1 MYYYGKN
8 TIKGLIDSKT
18 SLECVYLAKNF
29 RDEKLLKL
37 LDSKRIKIIVVS
49 DEKLNTLSDNKNHQG
64 IVAKSFKYE
73 YKNIDDMVEKHSA
86 NENSLFVLLDGL
98 EDPQNFGSIIR
109 TGEALGISGIVI
121 PKNRSV
127 SVTPTVAKVSTGAIN
142 SVDIAQVANLR
153 QVISKLKE
161 NGYWVVAADMDTDLL
176 YDQVD
181 YKMKIALVIGSEG
194 NGVSKQIKKECDF
207 VVKLPMYGQ
216 VSSLNAAV
224 SAAILMYQINSNR
237 NK

>member
-18 SLECVYLAKNF
+18 SLECVFLSKNF
-29 RDEKLLKL
+29 RDEKIIKL
-37 LDSKRIKIIVVS
+37 LDSKRIKVISVS
-49 DEKLNTLSDNKNHQG
+49 DQKLDTLSENNNHQG

-73 YKNIDDMVEKHSA
+73 YQNIDLMIEKNKN
-86 NENSLFVLLDGL
+86 NEESLFVILDGL

-109 TGEALGISGIVI
+109 TGEALNISGIVI

-142 SVDIAQVANLR
+142 GVEIAQVANLR
-153 QVISKLKE
+153 QVIAKLKE
-161 NGYWVVAADMDTDLL
+161 NGYWVVAADMDTDLM
-176 YDQVD
+176 YDNVD
-181 YKMKIALVIGSEG
+181 YKMKLALVIGSEG
-194 NGVSKQIKKECDF
+194 SGVSKQVKKECDF
-207 VVKLPMYGQ
+207 VVKLPMYGN

-237 NK
+237 KK